1 MTSFPTQWTLF
12 LCWITTIEMIMFTV
26 VMVDESQLNT
36 ALDVGFNKSFEE
48 YYINQRAWDMVQT
61 KVKQN
66 PSKKMKM
73 LYFSS
78 K

>member
-1 MTSFPTQWTLF
+1 
-12 LCWITTIEMIMFTV
+12 MIMFTV

>member
-1 MTSFPTQWTLF
+1 
-12 LCWITTIEMIMFTV
+12 MFTV

>member
-1 MTSFPTQWTLF
+1 
-12 LCWITTIEMIMFTV
+12 
-26 VMVDESQLNT
+26 MVDESQLNT